1 MATYF
6 KAIRPDGASF
16 HDPSF
21 MWATEVGG
29 VTYHP
34 THGKSGNTSTAAGY
48 LSVSTTATDCTG
60 MRWPCRLLEVE
71 PVGDLWTPDAA
82 DLPNKRAGLSFRT
95 VRELPATG
103 ALGPQGVHLVALI
116 ERCAGLADDDARKLR
131 AARDAARDAAWDAAG
146 AARAARDAARDAARV
161 RGAARDAALDAAGDA
176 VWGGVWGGV
185 RGAVRGAAREGAG
198 DGAGD
203 GAGAAWDAA
212 LDAALDAVGDAAW
225 DAALDAAQGA
235 AWALVVRDL
244 IGDTF
249 TQAHYDTLTMPWRT
263 VIGPIHPDDAV
274 VGA

>member
-34 THGKSGNTSTAAGY
+34 THGRSGNTSTAAGY

-71 PVGDLWTPDAA
+71 PVGDLFTPDPGG
-82 DLPNKRAGLSFRT
+82 LPNKRAGLVFRT
-95 VRELPATG
+95 VRELPAHEVF
-103 ALGPQGVHLVALI
+103 GPSGEHVVALI
-116 ERCAGLADDDARKLR
+116 ERCSRLTPEEAERFY
-131 AARDAARDAAWDAAG
+131 AAWDAVWKAN
-146 AARAARDAARDAARV
+146 AA
-161 RGAARDAALDAAGDA
+161 
-176 VWGGVWGGV
+176 WN
-185 RGAVRGAAREGAG
+185 
-198 DGAGD
+198 
-203 GAGAAWDAA
+203 AAWDAVW
-212 LDAALDAVGDAAW
+212 DAVRKANAAW
-225 DAALDAAQGA
+225 NAVRNAVRAL
-235 AWALVVRDL
+235 LVRDL

-249 TQAHYDTLTMPWRT
+249 TQAHYDTLTMPWRIA
-263 VIGPIHPDDAV
+263 IGTIHPDDAV

>member
-6 KAIRPDGASF
+6 KAVRPNGASF

-71 PVGDLWTPDAA
+71 PVGEVFTPDPAG
-82 DLPNKRAGLSFRT
+82 LPNKRAGLVFRT
-95 VRELPATG
+95 VRELPAHEVF
-103 ALGPQGVHLVALI
+103 GPSGEYVVALV
-116 ERCAGLADDDARKLR
+116 ERCSRLTPEEAERFYAVRRGAGRGAGRDAVWNAVRN
-131 AARDAARDAAWDAAG
+131 AARNAAWNAVRNAVRNAARNAAWDAAWDAA
-146 AARAARDAARDAARV
+146 
-161 RGAARDAALDAAGDA
+161 
-176 VWGGVWGGV
+176 
-185 RGAVRGAAREGAG
+185 
-198 DGAGD
+198 
-203 GAGAAWDAA
+203 
-212 LDAALDAVGDAAW
+212 
-225 DAALDAAQGA
+225 
-235 AWALVVRDL
+235 WALLVRDL

-263 VIGPIHPDDAV
+263 TIGPIHPDDAV

>member
-6 KAIRPDGASF
+6 KAVRPNGASF

-71 PVGDLWTPDAA
+71 PVGEVFTPDPGG
-82 DLPNKRAGLSFRT
+82 LPNKRAGLVFRT
-95 VRELPATG
+95 VRELPAHE
-103 ALGPQGVHLVALI
+103 ALGPNGEHVVALI
-116 ERCAGLADDDARKLR
+116 ERCSRLTPEETERLYAAGDAV
-131 AARDAARDAAWDAAG
+131 RDAARGAAWYAAWYAGRDAAGDAVRDAARGAAWYAAWDAVRDAAWDAA
-146 AARAARDAARDAARV
+146 
-161 RGAARDAALDAAGDA
+161 
-176 VWGGVWGGV
+176 WN
-185 RGAVRGAAREGAG
+185 AVR
-198 DGAGD
+198 
-203 GAGAAWDAA
+203 A
-212 LDAALDAVGDAAW
+212 LT
-225 DAALDAAQGA
+225 
-235 AWALVVRDL
+235 VRDL

-249 TQAHYDTLTMPWRT
+249 TQAHYDTLTMSWRAT
-263 VIGPIHPDDAV
+263 IGPIHPDDAV

>member
-71 PVGDLWTPDAA
+71 PVGEVFTPDPAG
-82 DLPNKRAGLSFRT
+82 LPNKRAGLVFRT
-95 VRELPATG
+95 VRELPATD

-131 AARDAARDAAWDAAG
+131 AARGGAWGAAG
-146 AARAARDAARDAARV
+146 A
-161 RGAARDAALDAAGDA
+161 
-176 VWGGVWGGV
+176 
-185 RGAVRGAAREGAG
+185 
-198 DGAGD
+198 
-203 GAGAAWDAA
+203 AGAAWDAA
-212 LDAALDAVGDAAW
+212 RDAGAAW
-225 DAALDAAQGA
+225 DA

-263 VIGPIHPDDAV
+263 VIGPIHPDDAAV
-274 VGA
+274 S

>member
-34 THGKSGNTSTAAGY
+34 TPGRSGNTSTAAGY

-71 PVGDLWTPDAA
+71 PVGEVFTPDPAG
-82 DLPNKRAGLSFRT
+82 LPNKRAGLVFRT
-95 VRELPATG
+95 VRELPAHEVF
-103 ALGPQGVHLVALI
+103 GPSGEYAVALI
-116 ERCAGLADDDARKLR
+116 ERCSRLTPEEAERFY
-131 AARDAARDAAWDAAG
+131 AARRDAARGAVDAARDAVWD
-146 AARAARDAARDAARV
+146 
-161 RGAARDAALDAAGDA
+161 
-176 VWGGVWGGV
+176 
-185 RGAVRGAAREGAG
+185 
-198 DGAGD
+198 
-203 GAGAAWDAA
+203 
-212 LDAALDAVGDAAW
+212 
-225 DAALDAAQGA
+225 A
-235 AWALVVRDL
+235 AWALLVRDL

-249 TQAHYDTLTMPWRT
+249 TQAHYDTLTKPWRT
-263 VIGPIHPDDAV
+263 TIGPIHPDDAV

>member
-1 MATYF
+1 MATYS

-71 PVGDLWTPDAA
+71 PVGEVFTPDPAG
-82 DLPNKRAGLSFRT
+82 LPNKRAGLVFRT
-95 VRELPATG
+95 VRELPAHEVF
-103 ALGPQGVHLVALI
+103 GPSGEYVVALI
-116 ERCAGLADDDARKLR
+116 ERCSRLTAEEAAGLY
-131 AARDAARDAAWDAAG
+131 AAWDAAWN
-146 AARAARDAARDAARV
+146 AV
-161 RGAARDAALDAAGDA
+161 RNA
-176 VWGGVWGGV
+176 VR
-185 RGAVRGAAREGAG
+185 RGAV
-198 DGAGD
+198 
-203 GAGAAWDAA
+203 WDA
-212 LDAALDAVGDAAW
+212 VRN
-225 DAALDAAQGA
+225 A
-235 AWALVVRDL
+235 AWALLVRDL

-263 VIGPIHPDDAV
+263 TIGPIHPDDAV

>member
-21 MWATEVGG
+21 MWAAEVGG

-34 THGKSGNTSTAAGY
+34 TPGRSGNTSTAGGY

-71 PVGDLWTPDAA
+71 PVGEVFTPDPAGM
-82 DLPNKRAGLSFRT
+82 PNKRAGLAFRT
-95 VRELPATG
+95 VRELPAHE
-103 ALGPQGVHLVALI
+103 ALGPNGEHMVALI
-116 ERCAGLADDDARKLR
+116 ERCSRLTVEDGERLHAARDAARH
-131 AARDAARDAAWDAAG
+131 AARDAARDAAWK
-146 AARAARDAARDAARV
+146 AARDAAREAARHAAWK
-161 RGAARDAALDAAGDA
+161 AARDAARNAA
-176 VWGGVWGGV
+176 WK
-185 RGAVRGAAREGAG
+185 
-198 DGAGD
+198 
-203 GAGAAWDAA
+203 AAWDAT
-212 LDAALDAVGDAAW
+212 W
-225 DAALDAAQGA
+225 NA
-235 AWALVVRDL
+235 AWALLVRDL

-263 VIGPIHPDDAV
+263 TIGPIHPDDAV

>member
-29 VTYHP
+29 VTTHP
-34 THGKSGNTSTAAGY
+34 SVGVNVDVVNYGASGY

-71 PVGDLWTPDAA
+71 PVGEVFTPDPAG
-82 DLPNKRAGLSFRT
+82 LPNKRAGLVFRT
-95 VRELPATG
+95 VRELPAHEVF
-103 ALGPQGVHLVALI
+103 GPSGEYVVALI
-116 ERCAGLADDDARKLR
+116 ERCSRLTPEEAERFYAVRR
-131 AARDAARDAAWDAAG
+131 EAAWDAAWDA
-146 AARAARDAARDAARV
+146 V
-161 RGAARDAALDAAGDA
+161 LDAA
-176 VWGGVWGGV
+176 W
-185 RGAVRGAAREGAG
+185 
-198 DGAGD
+198 
-203 GAGAAWDAA
+203 
-212 LDAALDAVGDAAW
+212 DAAW
-225 DAALDAAQGA
+225 DAALDAAWYA
-235 AWALVVRDL
+235 ARDAARDATRDATWNATWALVVRDL

-263 VIGPIHPDDAV
+263 TIGPIHPDDAV